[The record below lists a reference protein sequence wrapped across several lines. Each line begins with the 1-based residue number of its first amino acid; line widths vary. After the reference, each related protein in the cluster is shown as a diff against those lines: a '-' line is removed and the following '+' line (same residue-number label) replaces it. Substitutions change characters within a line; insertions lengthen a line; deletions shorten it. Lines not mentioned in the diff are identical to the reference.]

1 MVDECSD
8 HSDEE
13 LFVGAITKENGD
25 VKDRTIESKVNGT
38 STILKLDTVAQCNV
52 LPDSLFAKLSKAKI
66 TKSKTKLLSYSGHSI
81 KVLRKKHAACSRSWL
96 TNVFGNELDQ
106 TYLHCQ
112 HRHKRHKSPR
122 TYKCLQD
129 YGRIS

>member
-25 VKDRTIESKVNGT
+25 VKEWTIESKVNGT
-38 STILKLDTVAQCNV
+38 STIRKLDTVAQCNV
-52 LPDSLFAKLSKAKI
+52 LPDSVFAKQSKAKV

-81 KVLRKKHAACSRSWL
+81 KVLGKKHAANQAQRKILSCTIS
-96 TNVFGNELDQ
+96 G
-106 TYLHCQ
+106 CQ
-112 HRHKRHKSPR
+112 
-122 TYKCLQD
+122 
-129 YGRIS
+129 